1 MLETKELNI
10 GVSDLKTAILMG
22 IPFLAVFLALTIKTS
37 PIISFGAFL
46 GLAALAVI
54 FLEPFISLV
63 LCYFV
68 LFSGIIWGLGI
79 TKGFLPLAILS
90 ILAWVAKK
98 IWSLDLEFVWDRQIG
113 YVIAFFVFVLLS
125 VVAAYD
131 QLYAFKYTFV
141 YVKLIVFYIF
151 VSNVIKTKKHIWTL
165 IYMMIFANV
174 ISILY
179 GFYKILWALN
189 SPGGMI
195 VEMRMRGLTD
205 SPNTLAL
212 HAVLI
217 FPIFVFLLFRE
228 GWNLKSLAYL
238 GIIILLTSGIVA
250 TFSRGGTVAFAA
262 VIFVLFYLKRSWS
275 LFAILFL
282 LAIFLALF
290 VIPPEFYQHLD
301 TLVNVSKFLQD
312 SSLRE
317 RSKLFMAGIKVFSE
331 HPLFGIGI
339 GNFLIVSR
347 NFVLEHLAVH
357 NIILQ
362 VASETGIFGCLFF
375 LLAFFRTFVNFKY
388 ARIKFYESGERTLAL
403 VIQGLS
409 IGFLGIFIGALFL
422 SMQEYFVL
430 WTLFGLSVAM
440 RHAADKEHAIIKNQ
454 VELV

>member
-10 GVSDLKTAILMG
+10 ENSDLKTAILMSF
-22 IPFLAVFLALTIKTS
+22 PFFAIFLFIAIKTD
-37 PIISFGAFL
+37 PIISLSAFI
-46 GLAALAVI
+46 GLAVLVVI
-54 FLEPFISLV
+54 FVKPFFSLL

-90 ILAWVAKK
+90 ILAWAAKK
-98 IWSLDLEFVWDRQIG
+98 IWSLDWELVWDRQIG

-141 YVKLIVFYIF
+141 YVKLIIFYIF
-151 VSNVIKTKKHIWTL
+151 VSNVIKTKKHIWML
-165 IYMMIFANV
+165 IYMMIFANI

-189 SPGGMI
+189 SPGGMVI
-195 VEMRMRGLTD
+195 EMRMRGLTD

-228 GWNLKSLAYL
+228 GWNLKSFGYL
-238 GIIILLTSGIVA
+238 GILFLLTSGIVA

-262 VIFVLFYLKRSWS
+262 VILVLFYLKRSWS
-275 LFAILFL
+275 LFAIILL
-282 LAIFLALF
+282 LAMFLALF

-317 RSKLFMAGIKVFSE
+317 RSKLLLGAIKVFSE

-339 GNFLIVSR
+339 GNFLIISR
-347 NFVLEHLAVH
+347 NFILEHLAVH

-375 LLAFFRTFVNFKY
+375 LLAFFRTFTNFKY

-403 VIQGLS
+403 VIHGLS
-409 IGFLGIFIGALFL
+409 IGFFGMLIGAMFL

-430 WTLFGLSVAM
+430 WTLFGFSVAM
-440 RHAADKEHAIIKNQ
+440 RHVADKEPSPVNSKAG
-454 VELV
+454 LF